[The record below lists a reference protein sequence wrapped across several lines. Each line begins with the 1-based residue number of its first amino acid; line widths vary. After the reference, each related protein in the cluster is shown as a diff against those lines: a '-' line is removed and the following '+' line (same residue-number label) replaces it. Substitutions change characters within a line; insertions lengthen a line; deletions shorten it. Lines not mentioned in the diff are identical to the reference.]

1 MGDNRS
7 EIIILKIAR
16 GVRVSLDK
24 ELMLHITIGISW
36 ASLLLFYAR
45 GVILKLPVLKDYVD
59 EVNVA
64 LVAIPVL
71 LSLPTL
77 IRKISVFDFLI
88 YILIVSY
95 LLSCYVFFPENSSYL
110 DENALTCIFC
120 IFTYYFI
127 GRVIEIEKYNNY
139 FLTLSTICIL
149 SCLYYYLIYMPQHTS
164 MANVDLYDNMWVGY
178 QALPHVA
185 MLLWSM
191 MERFR
196 IWKLLVFIA
205 GVLFLLSCGT
215 RGPLACLGLFGILY
229 FLFYMKFKGAAYVKT
244 AIVVLFSIFV
254 AFMRTIVSLLGNT
267 FVKLSLSTR
276 ILEKFTTGELGDD
289 TYRSILRDKIND
301 ILTNGSHFWGLGAFG
316 CRNYN
321 VIYPHFL
328 PLDFACT
335 FGYFIG
341 YFLFSSITLLV
352 VYAIWKT
359 RGTRKQ
365 IFIILLFCIGFA
377 KLFLSNTFLLEP
389 YFYMLIGVC
398 VKETMFPNSFGM
410 DAVAIHDNKSIL

>member
-1 MGDNRS
+1 MEDNRS

-16 GVRVSLDK
+16 GIRVSWDK
-24 ELMLHITIGISW
+24 ELMFHIVMGISW
-36 ASLLLFYAR
+36 ASLLLFYSR

-64 LVAIPVL
+64 IVVIPVI

-77 IRKISVFDFLI
+77 ISKFSVFDFLF
-88 YILIVSY
+88 YILNVSY

-120 IFTYYFI
+120 IFTYYFV
-127 GRVIEIEKYNNY
+127 GRVIEIEKYYNY

-149 SCLYYYLIYMPQHTS
+149 SSLFYYLIYMSHHKS
-164 MANVDLYDNMWVGY
+164 MANVNLYDNMWAGY
-178 QALPHVA
+178 QVLPHVSL
-185 MLLWSM
+185 LLWSM

-215 RGPLACLGLFGILY
+215 RGPLACLGLFGIIY

-244 AIVVLFSIFV
+244 AIVVLFSFFV
-254 AFMRTIVSLLGNT
+254 AYMRTIVSLLGNT

-289 TYRSILRDKIND
+289 SYRSILRDKIND
-301 ILTNGSHFWGLGAFG
+301 VLANGSHFWGLGAFG

-335 FGYFIG
+335 FGFFIG
-341 YFLFSSITLLV
+341 YILLSGITLLV

-398 VKETMFPNSFGM
+398 VKETIFSNSSGM
-410 DAVAIHDNKSIL
+410 DADALHENKSIL